1 MISILDIKK
10 IINSKL
16 SDIENVKVYGN
27 EVKEGFERPSFFVQ
41 LFMENNDLFSYS
53 VTENFIIVEIVYFSK
68 ENTQL
73 DNLKMYEK
81 LKKSFSSPLES
92 DNRKILPQKIRAD
105 FNDVL
110 SFKFNLN
117 FYDDAYIE
125 KEKLE
130 PIDNIELDINMK
142 GK

>member
-10 IINSKL
+10 VINSKL
-16 SDIENVKVYGN
+16 SDIEDVKVYGN

-81 LKKSFSSPLES
+81 LKKSFSSPLEL

>member
-1 MISILDIKK
+1 MISILDIKRA
-10 IINSKL
+10 INAKL
-16 SDIENVKVYGN
+16 EDIENVEIYGN

-81 LKKSFSSPLES
+81 LKKSFSSPLEL
-92 DNRKILPQKIRAD
+92 DNRKILSQKIRAD